1 MPRAMWNGAISFGLV
16 NVPVRMYTAARS
28 QDVRFNQLHGADN
41 ARLRIKRFCSAEDR
55 EVTPDEIVRGYEVGP
70 DQYVTIENAELE
82 ALAPAVTNGV
92 EIEEFVD
99 LSEIDPVFFESSY
112 YLTPVKGGA
121 KAYALLVEAMRESAR
136 IALGRM
142 VLRNKQYLV
151 ALRPVGDV
159 LSLSTLYYPDEVV
172 STDDLDDVP
181 HDVEANDR
189 EIAMAR
195 QLIDTLSTEFDPSK
209 YRDGYREELMALIER
224 KAAGETVVV
233 SAPKAEESQVV
244 DIMAALEASI
254 SAAKATR
261 EKASA

>member
-1 MPRAMWNGAISFGLV
+1 MPRVMWNGAISFGLV

-28 QDVRFNQLHGADN
+28 QDVRFNQLHAADH
-41 ARLRIKRFCSAEDR
+41 ARLKLRRFCSVEES
-55 EVTPDEIVRGYEVGP
+55 EVSSDEIVRGYEVAPGE
-70 DQYVTIENAELE
+70 YVTIEDAELE
-82 ALAPAVTNGV
+82 SLAPAITNGV
-92 EIEEFVD
+92 EIEEFID

-112 YLTPVKGGA
+112 YLTPGKGGA
-121 KAYALLVEAMRESAR
+121 KAYALLAQAMRDSSK

-172 STDDLDDVP
+172 DADDLDDVP
-181 HDVEANDR
+181 HDVEASER
-189 EIAMAR
+189 EMNMAR
-195 QLIDTLSTEFDPSK
+195 QLIDALSTEFDPAK

-224 KAAGETVVV
+224 KTAGETVVV
-233 SAPKAEESQVV
+233 AAPKAEQTPII

-254 SAAKATR
+254 SAAKAEK